1 MMSLPTELS
10 LNAWTG
16 EYSPA
21 SPVADT
27 ATRWALMRA
36 GAAPPVI
43 LPARVA
49 DERHWADPEVGWGLI
64 LPDNDQ
70 LSQADRAIGAD
81 APAPLRRLLA
91 ARAGSP
97 VLRYRSD
104 PEYGVRF
111 LRRYYTNRAPHD
123 VATSGGPR
131 GNAEGC
137 LPRYL
142 LIYGP
147 PSAIPWELQFYL
159 NVPGYVGR
167 LDLEGEALER
177 YVDALITDWADFAS
191 RSDHPVAWAVDHGP
205 KDISA
210 LMRRFIAEPVFGK
223 WTGDEAIGE
232 KARGLLG
239 PAATAEALADTL
251 AENRPALIVTT
262 SHGMTG
268 PLDDIA
274 MMSKQLGIPVDQ
286 NRALLTPELL
296 LKEWQPDGAIW
307 YAHACCSAGAD
318 SVTRFDGLVAKDSG
332 VDRILK
338 AVAGLGA
345 QIAPLPRAL
354 LGAAKPLR
362 AFIGHVEPTF
372 DWTIRQPETR
382 QSLTAT
388 IERALY
394 VGMYQERPESVGM
407 AFHPTFQHAGELFT
421 QWNQCVR
428 ALARAMDA
436 DEREAAK
443 TAALRTQ
450 LAGLDRQ
457 SMVILGDPAVCIP
470 PL

>member
-1 MMSLPTELS
+1 MSLPTELT

-16 EYSPA
+16 EDSPV

-27 ATRWALMRA
+27 ATKWALTGA
-36 GAAPPVI
+36 GVAPAVI

-49 DERHWADPEVGWGLI
+49 DERLWADPEVGWGLI
-64 LPDNDQ
+64 LSDNDQ
-70 LSQADRAIGAD
+70 LSQADRATGAD
-81 APAPLRRLLA
+81 APAPLKRLLA
-91 ARAGSP
+91 ARPGSP
-97 VLRYRSD
+97 VLRYRPE
-104 PEYGVRF
+104 PEYGIRF
-111 LRRYYTNRAPHD
+111 LRRYYTNRAPQD
-123 VATSGGPR
+123 IATSGSQR

-147 PSAIPWELQFYL
+147 PCAIPWELQFFL

-167 LDLEGEALER
+167 LDLEGEALAR
-177 YVDALITDWADFAS
+177 YVDALITDWAGFAS
-191 RSDHPVAWAVDHGP
+191 RSDHPVAWAVDHGSN
-205 KDISA
+205 DITA
-210 LMRRFIAEPVFGK
+210 LMRRLIAEPVIAK
-223 WTGDEAIGE
+223 WKSDEAIGE
-232 KARGLLG
+232 KAKELLG
-239 PAATAEALADTL
+239 LAATAEAMVAALT
-251 AENRPALIVTT
+251 ESRPALIVTT

-268 PLDDIA
+268 PLDDA
-274 MMSKQLGIPVDQ
+274 EKMAKQLGMPVDQ
-286 NRALLTPELL
+286 NRTLMTPELL

-318 SVTRFDGLVAKDSG
+318 GVTRYDGLVAKDSG
-332 VDRILK
+332 VDRVLK

-362 AFIGHVEPTF
+362 AFIGHVDPTF

-382 QSLTAT
+382 QPLTT
-388 IERALY
+388 SIERALY
-394 VGMYQERPESVGM
+394 VGMYQERPETVGM
-407 AFHPTFQHAGELFT
+407 AFERTFQHAGELFT

-428 ALARAMDA
+428 DLARATNA
-436 DEREAAK
+436 GEREAAK

-457 SMVILGDPAVCIP
+457 SMVILGDPTACIP
-470 PL
+470 AL